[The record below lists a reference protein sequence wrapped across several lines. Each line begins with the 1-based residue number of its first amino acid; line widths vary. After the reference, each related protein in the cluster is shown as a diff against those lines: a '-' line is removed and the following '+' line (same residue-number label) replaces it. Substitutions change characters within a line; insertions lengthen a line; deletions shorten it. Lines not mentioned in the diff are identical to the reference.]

1 MVIQKRFYEHGGEN
15 MKKLLLMVS
24 CLALLTV
31 GVFAGGQSGGGSSKI
46 SVGIVMKTRTSPYF
60 TYLAN
65 TLRDECQKLGWDV
78 TLLDSNDDT
87 TTEAN
92 NMDSLINKKV
102 KLIFMDC
109 IEPDAVVPS
118 INRAADAGIPVINV
132 DSGVGAGSRDVT
144 TVYSDNKENGRAVG
158 IAYVNYI
165 GKDKQLN
172 SILLSGMKG
181 NIAGQERRTGLFA
194 GIIQA
199 RLGLSPTAAWAEAEK
214 FNDDL
219 TRAGRAEN
227 AAAKFRVLGQGWG
240 NWGKEGGL
248 AAGEDLITAN
258 KNVLNLMLAENDEMN
273 LGARNALINA
283 GLLDVDIIAAADG
296 SKLAYDLIKTGEKP
310 RYIATGENSPSKI
323 ALKAIEIAKEILVN
337 GKAPTSY
344 PRITLTE
351 AFGVTSEI
359 VDAHYDYGF

>member
-1 MVIQKRFYEHGGEN
+1 
-15 MKKLLLMVS
+15 LL
-24 CLALLTV
+24 AA
-31 GVFAGGQSGGGSSKI
+31 GVFAGGGQQGGASKI

-109 IEPDAVVPS
+109 IEPDAVVPA

-132 DSGVGAGSRDVT
+132 DSGVGTGAKDVT
-144 TVYSDNKENGRAVG
+144 TVYADNKENGRAVG
-158 IAYVNYI
+158 IAYIKIV

-172 SILLSGMKG
+172 GIILSGMKG

-194 GIIQA
+194 GIIQG
-199 RLGLSPTAAWAEAEK
+199 RLGLSPAAAWTEAEK
-214 FNDDL
+214 FNDEL
-219 TRAGRAEN
+219 TRTGKAEN
-227 AAAKFRVLGQGWG
+227 TAAKFRVLGQGWG

-258 KNVLNLMLAENDEMN
+258 KSVINLMMAENDEMN

-310 RYIATGENSPSKI
+310 KYIATGENSPSKV
-323 ALKAIEIAKEILVN
+323 ALKAIEIAKEILLN
-337 GKAPTSY
+337 GKDPWSY
-344 PRITLTE
+344 PDITLTD
-351 AFGVTSEI
+351 AFGVTADI
-359 VDAHYDYGF
+359 VDAHYNYGF